1 MRNRAKTSKLIAM
14 AVVLIAPTP
23 PLLAGCTTDGG
34 QGTIKATTSSTQS
47 TSMNFPAVSG
57 SLGSAPTIG
66 APTGMAPTTLESK
79 DLFVG
84 TGATATPSSTVT
96 AHYAL
101 MTWSTGKI
109 ISSTWS
115 KNQPGTFSLAQV
127 IPGWQQG
134 IPGMRVGGRRVLVIP
149 PSLGYGETGSQSG
162 TIGPNETLIF
172 VVDLISIAK

>member
-1 MRNRAKTSKLIAM
+1 MRNRAKTSKLMVM
-14 AVVLIAPTP
+14 AVVLIAPTTL
-23 PLLAGCTTDGG
+23 LLAGCTTDGG
-34 QGTIKATTSSTQS
+34 QRTNQAAMSSTQS
-47 TSMNFPAVSG
+47 ASMNIPAVSG
-57 SLGSAPTIG
+57 ARGTAPTIA

-96 AHYAL
+96 AHYVL
-101 MTWSTGKI
+101 MIWSTGKI

-115 KNQPGTFSLAQV
+115 NNQPGTFSLSQV

-134 IPGMRVGGRRVLVIP
+134 IPGMKVGGRRVLVIP
-149 PSLGYGETGSQSG
+149 PKLGYGETGSQSG

-172 VVDLISIAK
+172 VVDLISVA